1 MLALLTAS
9 LLNVLLTTSPGPGP
23 ASPVDL
29 LAPGSQPAAGDS
41 ATATAP
47 AADSPLVAS
56 PAANIQAALRES
68 RDLRDANFPRPPGL
82 ESAVQFWIRVYSE
95 FTTEQMA
102 LHDSENLDIV
112 YNVVDLPPAEDL
124 ALAPFRRE
132 LLAENRARYEA
143 ALKCLA
149 SNPAE
154 SDLNGFERQ
163 VKQLWGARGT
173 PAEFDAAVGRL
184 RYQLGQADRFRAG
197 VIRSGAY
204 MPRMQEIAA
213 ELDVPM
219 DLLALPHVE
228 SSFDPGALS
237 HRHASG
243 IWQWTRG
250 TGRLYMRIDSMID
263 ERRDPFLATRASLEC
278 LAEYRAELGSWAL
291 ALTAYNHGIEG
302 MRRASAQYG
311 TDIVRVI
318 QEYKGPSFRFAS
330 RNFYPEFLAALEVS
344 ENYPRYFGPLTLD
357 APIEIDT
364 IKITRP
370 TPLRE
375 AARLA
380 RVQPAELIRL
390 NLAFLSP
397 VIRGKR
403 PIPTGYELRLPAG
416 QGAVFAA
423 RNDPAQRQASTE
435 TLLLDGG
442 RYQVRQG
449 DTLSLIARR
458 FNTQVD
464 NLLALNGLE
473 SHRIYPGQVLII
485 TSTDAAP
492 QSP

>member
-9 LLNVLLTTSPGPGP
+9 LLNLLL
-23 ASPVDL
+23 ASPVTPGTQPDLPADHPSAAGLEGAVGDPDTVTDPPAVGDPAALSGQAL
-29 LAPGSQPAAGDS
+29 LAAREQR
-41 ATATAP
+41 
-47 AADSPLVAS
+47 
-56 PAANIQAALRES
+56 AL
-68 RDLRDANFPRPPGL
+68 LFPRPPAL
-82 ESAVQFWIRVYSE
+82 EDEVQFWIRVYSAY
-95 FTTEQMA
+95 TTEQMA

-112 YNVVDLPPAEDL
+112 YTVVDLPPAEDL

-132 LLAENRARYEA
+132 LLAETRARYEA

-149 SNPAE
+149 SAPDE
-154 SDLNGFERQ
+154 SNLNGFERQ
-163 VKQLWGARGT
+163 VKQLWGTRGT

-204 MPRMQEIAA
+204 MPRMQEIAT

-219 DLLALPHVE
+219 DLLTLPHVE

-250 TGRLYMRIDSMID
+250 TGRHYLRIDSSID

-278 LAEYRAELGSWAL
+278 LAEYQAELGSWPL
-291 ALTAYNHGIEG
+291 ALTAYNHGIQG
-302 MRRASAQYG
+302 MRRARAQYG
-311 TDIVRVI
+311 TDVVRVI

-364 IKITRP
+364 IKIMRP

-380 RVQPAELIRL
+380 RVQAADLIRL

-397 VIRGKR
+397 VIRGQR
-403 PIPTGYELRLPAG
+403 PIPTGYELRLPPG
-416 QGAVFAA
+416 QGAVFAS
-423 RNDPAQRQASTE
+423 RNDPAQRQASAE
-435 TLLLDGG
+435 ALLLDGS
-442 RYQVRQG
+442 RYQVRRG

-458 FNTQVD
+458 FNTGVD
-464 NLLALNGLE
+464 NLLALNGLA

-485 TSTDAAP
+485 TSTNTAP
-492 QSP
+492 TSP

>member
-9 LLNVLLTTSPGPGP
+9 LLNLLL
-23 ASPVDL
+23 ASPVT
-29 LAPGSQPAAGDS
+29 PG
-41 ATATAP
+41 
-47 AADSPLVAS
+47 ADSGSPVDPRTAQAAAS
-56 PAANIQAALRES
+56 DPDTVTDPPAVDPMAASIQAALVES
-68 RDLRDANFPRPPGL
+68 RDQRATLFPRPPAL
-82 ESAVQFWIRVYSE
+82 ESAVQFWIRVYSVY
-95 FTTEQMA
+95 TTEQMA

-112 YNVVDLPPAEDL
+112 YTVVDLPPAEDL

-132 LLAENRARYEA
+132 LLKETRERYEA

-149 SNPAE
+149 SAPAE
-154 SDLNGFERQ
+154 SDLDGFERQ

-197 VIRSGAY
+197 VVRSGTY
-204 MPRMQEIAA
+204 MPRMQEIAV

-250 TGRLYMRIDSMID
+250 TGRHYMRIDSSID
-263 ERRDPFLATRASLEC
+263 ERRDPFFATRASLEC
-278 LAEYRAELGSWAL
+278 LAEYQAELGSWAL

-302 MRRASAQYG
+302 MRRARAQYG
-311 TDIVRVI
+311 TDIARVI

-344 ENYPRYFGPLTLD
+344 ENYPRYFGPLALD
-357 APIEIDT
+357 APLEMDT
-364 IKITRP
+364 IEITRP

-380 RVQPAELIRL
+380 RVQPAEVIRL

-403 PIPTGYELRLPAG
+403 PIPPGYELRLPAG
-416 QGAVFAA
+416 QGAVFAQ
-423 RNDPAQRQASTE
+423 RNDPALRQASAE
-435 TLLLDGG
+435 ALLLEDGK
-442 RYQVRQG
+442 RYQVRRG

-458 FNTQVD
+458 FNTEVD

-485 TSTDAAP
+485 TSADPAP
-492 QSP
+492 ASP